1 MNYTITEVLL
11 DIANNYRVRV
21 MIDDNNSEFF
31 KFDHYPTQEEVNYTV
46 DNYKN
51 NIGV

>member
-21 MIDDNNSEFF
+21 MLDENSTEFF
-31 KFDHYPTQEEVNYTV
+31 NFDHYPTQEEINNTV
-46 DNYKN
+46 DSYKQSLTN
-51 NIGV
+51 